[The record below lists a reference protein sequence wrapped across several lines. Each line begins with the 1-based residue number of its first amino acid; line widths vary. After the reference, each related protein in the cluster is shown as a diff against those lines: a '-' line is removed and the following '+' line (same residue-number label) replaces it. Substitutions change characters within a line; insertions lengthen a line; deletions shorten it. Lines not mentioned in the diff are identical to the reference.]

1 MQRWTQNVDQKIKR
15 SDEVNLWE
23 VKRSADGRCRN
34 GRLKLILIVHLHQNV
49 DNLPET
55 VAHKVTEDDS
65 CYYLHPNTFLINI
78 PAIPD
83 LCYYCPKT
91 DHQIKVKKNSCVS
104 ACVCWDWKVSREAG
118 KLCVVWLPGHF
129 CEAPLILECKW
140 EIKWN
145 VFLHYKDTLDVC
157 PLQSTVE
164 IFHPH
169 HLTLN
174 QVK

>member
-1 MQRWTQNVDQKIKR
+1 MHKWQTETDTDCAFAPKCRQPPRN
-15 SDEVNLWE
+15 
-23 VKRSADGRCRN
+23 SA
-34 GRLKLILIVHLHQNV
+34 L
-49 DNLPET
+49 
-55 VAHKVTEDDS
+55 AHKVTEDDS

-91 DHQIKVKKNSCVS
+91 DHQIKVKKKKNSCVS
-104 ACVCWDWKVSREAG
+104 AYVCWDWKVSRESG

-140 EIKWN
+140 ERKWN

-164 IFHPH
+164 VFHPH